1 MCDSNKIKIT
11 VLGSGTSSGVPTIG
25 CDCPVCTSDDEHD
38 KRLRSSILVES
49 ATTRVLID
57 TSPDFRQQ
65 MLKYNIQNIDAV
77 LFTHSHFDHIGG
89 FDDIRAINYHTHRPL
104 PIYLNE
110 TTLEN
115 LKRTFYYSFERP
127 DQIGGGVP
135 MVEVNLINDK
145 PFRIGDIDFNP
156 IKLLHGKLDVL
167 GYRINDFAYCID
179 TNNIPEES
187 YAKLENLEVLI
198 IDALRYTTH
207 PTHFSVDEALFEI
220 EKINPQQSYLTHI
233 AHQIMHRDL
242 DQKLPENI
250 NISYDG
256 LQIQV

>member
-1 MCDSNKIKIT
+1 MCDSKKIKIT

-25 CDCPVCTSDDEHD
+25 CDCPVCTSDDSHD

-65 MLKYNIQNIDAV
+65 MLRPNIKSLDAV

-110 TTLEN
+110 VTLEN
-115 LKRTFYYSFERP
+115 LKRTFYYSFEQP
-127 DQIGGGVP
+127 EQLGGDVP
-135 MVEVNLINDK
+135 MVEINIINDRS
-145 PFRIGDIDFNP
+145 FRIGDIDITP
-156 IKLLHGKLDVL
+156 IKLLHGKMHVL
-167 GYRINDFAYCID
+167 GYRINDFAYCVD
-179 TNNIPEES
+179 TNNIPDES
-187 YAKLENLEVLI
+187 YAKLKNLEVLI

-207 PTHFSVDEALFEI
+207 PTHFSVAEALSEI
-220 EKINPQQSYLTHI
+220 EKIKPQQSYLTHI
-233 AHQIMHRDL
+233 AHQIMHSDL
-242 DQKLPENI
+242 DKKLPGNT
-250 NISYDG
+250 NISFDG